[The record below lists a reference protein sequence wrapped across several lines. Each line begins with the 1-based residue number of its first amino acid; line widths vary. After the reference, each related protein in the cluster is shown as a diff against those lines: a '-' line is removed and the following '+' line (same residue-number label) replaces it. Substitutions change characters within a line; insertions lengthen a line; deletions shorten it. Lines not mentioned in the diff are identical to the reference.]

1 MPSTGVNKPS
11 IGVNMVLTGVNMVS
25 TSANMAFTSAKHG
38 FYGRKGKSEVQV
50 LISCTICGVT
60 ALFLCATFWKL
71 QLMPDYARI
80 NA

>member
-1 MPSTGVNKPS
+1 MRVRVFTIIFFVNNK
-11 IGVNMVLTGVNMVS
+11 NRDH
-25 TSANMAFTSAKHG
+25 AYRYDF
-38 FYGRKGKSEVQV
+38 KGKSEVQV